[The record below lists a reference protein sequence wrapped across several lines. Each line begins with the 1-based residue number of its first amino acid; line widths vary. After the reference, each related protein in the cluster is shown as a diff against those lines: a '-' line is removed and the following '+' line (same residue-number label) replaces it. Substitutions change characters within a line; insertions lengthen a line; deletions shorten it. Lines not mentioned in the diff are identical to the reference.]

1 MNLQPLAEKIPQKA
15 AYAIIVLAT
24 FGKIMPIAYSD
35 YTSRLE
41 RLLEICKNLSSN
53 LELEPLLHS
62 IIESAA
68 ELTYSESSSILVLDE
83 ENNFLKFLAAPWY
96 MMESLKTINVPL
108 DRSVA
113 GWVFSNGQPMAIQH
127 AEKDDRIFRLVDKQ
141 LTDSTTSILA
151 VPLVSKGEVIGVMEC
166 INKSNNAQYTEE
178 DVTIVETLAAQAAVA
193 IQNNWLLD
201 ETQTAYEKMMQLDR
215 MKSDFMAIV
224 SHELRT
230 PLGLV
235 LGHSSLLMDN
245 VSEDQKQDL
254 MVIASSANR
263 MKEIIEQFSDSDTL
277 EHDLAEMR
285 RQRLSVS
292 ALVKEVVDS
301 FREMAEI
308 RRIGLILD
316 LPGADMVVEGD
327 MDKIGIALRNLI
339 QNALTFT
346 NEGGKVK
353 VKGEVVPGYVKI
365 TVMDN
370 GIGIPPEELG
380 SIFTRF
386 YQVEKHLTRKHGG
399 VGLGLSI
406 AKEMVELHGGTITV
420 ESVEGMGSKFSF
432 MLPSNA
438 AQASAAQRVFQTG
451 PLAPRATAQPVKAVT
466 GTLGKP
472 SIPPMAR

>member
-1 MNLQPLAEKIPQKA
+1 
-15 AYAIIVLAT
+15 
-24 FGKIMPIAYSD
+24 MPIAYSD

-41 RLLEICKNLSSN
+41 RLMEICKNLSSN

-83 ENNFLKFLAAPWY
+83 ENNFLKFIAAPWY
-96 MMESLKTINVPL
+96 MMETLKTISVPL
-108 DRSVA
+108 DSSVA

-127 AEKDDRIFRLVDKQ
+127 ADKDERIFRLVDRQ
-141 LTDSTTSILA
+141 LTDNTTSILA
-151 VPLVSKGEVIGVMEC
+151 VPLVSKGDVIGVMEC
-166 INKSNNAQYTEE
+166 INKNNNAQYTEE

-235 LGHSSLLMDN
+235 LGHSSLLMDTA
-245 VSEDQKQDL
+245 SEEQKQDL
-254 MVIASSANR
+254 MVIANSANR

-285 RQRLSVS
+285 RRRVSLSS
-292 ALVKEVVDS
+292 LVREVIDS
-301 FREMAEI
+301 FRELAENRKI
-308 RRIGLILD
+308 TLLLE
-316 LPGADMVVEGD
+316 LPGSDMVVEGD

-339 QNALTFT
+339 QNALSFT
-346 NEGGKVK
+346 NEGGKIK
-353 VKGEVVPGYVKI
+353 VKGEQVPGYIKI

-370 GIGIPPEELG
+370 GIGIPPDELDK
-380 SIFTRF
+380 IFTRF

-406 AKEMVELHGGTITV
+406 AKEMVELHGGTISV

-432 MLPSNA
+432 MLPANA
-438 AQASAAQRVFQTG
+438 AQASAAQKVFQTG
-451 PLAPRATAQPVKAVT
+451 PEAAKPSPQAGKINTGALGTRTNAAAVPVKPVT
-466 GTLGKP
+466 GSLKP
-472 SIPPMAR
+472 RNEQSPILPPEEPV

>member
-1 MNLQPLAEKIPQKA
+1 
-15 AYAIIVLAT
+15 
-24 FGKIMPIAYSD
+24 MPIAYSD

-83 ENNFLKFLAAPWY
+83 ESNSLKFLAAPWY

-127 AEKDDRIFRLVDKQ
+127 AEKDERIFRLVDKQ

-166 INKSNNAQYTEE
+166 INKNNNAQYTEE

-230 PLGLV
+230 PLGHV
-235 LGHSSLLMDN
+235 LGHSSLLMDTA
-245 VSEDQKQDL
+245 SEEQKQDL

-263 MKEIIEQFSDSDTL
+263 MKEIIEQFSDSQTL
-277 EHDLAEMR
+277 EHDLAELR
-285 RQRLSVS
+285 RQRLSVTN
-292 ALVKEVVDS
+292 LVKEVVDS
-301 FREMAEI
+301 FRELAET
-308 RRIGLILD
+308 RKIGLILE

-353 VKGEVVPGYVKI
+353 VKGDVVPGYVKI

-370 GIGIPPEELG
+370 GIGIPADEIDQ
-380 SIFTRF
+380 IFTRF

-406 AKEMVELHGGTITV
+406 AKEMVELHGGTISV
-420 ESVEGMGSKFSF
+420 ESVEGMGSKFTF
-432 MLPSNA
+432 MLPSSA
-438 AQASAAQRVFQTG
+438 AQANAAARVFQTG
-451 PLAPRATAQPVKAVT
+451 PLTPKPQAPGVKIVT
-466 GTLGKP
+466 GSLGKP
-472 SIPPMAR
+472 PAPPVVPSRPVTGSLKPRADLPGNQPGTEPG

>member
-1 MNLQPLAEKIPQKA
+1 
-15 AYAIIVLAT
+15 
-24 FGKIMPIAYSD
+24 MPIAYSD

-96 MMESLKTINVPL
+96 MMETLKTISVPL

-127 AEKDDRIFRLVDKQ
+127 AEKDERIFRMVDRQ
-141 LTDSTTSILA
+141 LTENTTSILA
-151 VPLVSKGEVIGVMEC
+151 VPLVSKGDVIGVMEC
-166 INKSNNAQYTEE
+166 INKNNNAQYTEE

-201 ETQTAYEKMMQLDR
+201 ETQSAYEKMMQLDR
-215 MKSDFMAIV
+215 MKSDFMAII

-235 LGHSSLLMDN
+235 LGHSSLLMDTA
-245 VSEDQKQDL
+245 SEEQKQDL
-254 MVIASSANR
+254 MVIANSANR

-285 RQRLSVS
+285 RRRVSLSS
-292 ALVKEVVDS
+292 LLREVVDS
-301 FREMAEI
+301 FRELSESRKISLMLEI
-308 RRIGLILD
+308 PGSD
-316 LPGADMVVEGD
+316 LVVEGD

-339 QNALTFT
+339 QNAISFT
-346 NEGGKVK
+346 NENGKVK
-353 VKGEVVPGYVKI
+353 VKGEQVPGYIKI

-370 GIGIPPEELG
+370 GIGIPPEELDK
-380 SIFTRF
+380 IFTRF

-399 VGLGLSI
+399 VGLGLSL
-406 AKEMVELHGGTITV
+406 AKEMIELHGGTISV

-432 MLPSNA
+432 MLPANA
-438 AQASAAQRVFQTG
+438 AQASAAQRVFQTS
-451 PLAPRATAQPVKAVT
+451 PLTPKPSSPGSKVVT
-466 GTLGKP
+466 GTLAARTPSPAISIKSVTGSLKP
-472 SIPPMAR
+472 RGEQSPILPPEEPV

>member
-1 MNLQPLAEKIPQKA
+1 
-15 AYAIIVLAT
+15 
-24 FGKIMPIAYSD
+24 MPIAYSD

-83 ENNFLKFLAAPWY
+83 ENNFLKFIAAPWY
-96 MMESLKTINVPL
+96 MMETLKTISVPL
-108 DRSVA
+108 DSSVA

-127 AEKDDRIFRLVDKQ
+127 AEKDDRIYRLVDRQ
-141 LTDSTTSILA
+141 LTENTTSILA

-201 ETQTAYEKMMQLDR
+201 ETQSAYEKTMQLDR

-235 LGHSSLLMDN
+235 LGHSSLLMDTA
-245 VSEDQKQDL
+245 SDDQKQDL

-277 EHDLAEMR
+277 EQDLAELR
-285 RQRLSVS
+285 RQRLSLS
-292 ALVKEVVDS
+292 LLVKDVVDS
-301 FREMAEI
+301 FREMAETRKI
-308 RRIGLILD
+308 SLILE

-370 GIGIPPEELG
+370 GIGIPPEEL
-380 SIFTRF
+380 SEIFTRF

-399 VGLGLSI
+399 VGLGLSL
-406 AKEMVELHGGTITV
+406 AKEMVELHGGTIEV
-420 ESVEGMGSKFSF
+420 ESVEGGGSKFSIK
-432 MLPSNA
+432 LPTSAAQANA
-438 AQASAAQRVFQTG
+438 AQKVFQTG
-451 PLAPRATAQPVKAVT
+451 PLAGKTAVAAAKVVTGNLPKPPAGPTVPVKPVT
-466 GTLGKP
+466 GSLKP
-472 SIPPMAR
+472 RKEFPGITMPEEPI